1 MMGAI
6 KAVLFF
12 ALVYFVYTHW
22 FGEESGC
29 EKYASKYSC
38 SYVENKANYDVYYW
52 RNVYE
57 GNPDDDRYIGSVV
70 GIRECVNF
78 AASYAA
84 RIQEPWNERSYICVL
99 KKDGVNMEKH
109 RYLP

>member
-1 MMGAI
+1 MNFL
-6 KAVLFF
+6 KALAWLAV
-12 ALVYFVYTHW
+12 AYFVYSNW

-38 SYVENKANYDVYYW
+38 SYVENKATYDVYYW

-57 GNPDDDRYIGSVV
+57 GNPEDDRFIGSVI
-70 GIRECVNF
+70 GIRECVNL

-84 RIQEPWNERSYICVL
+84 RIREPWNERAYICVL
-99 KKDGVNMEKH
+99 KKDGKNMEKH
-109 RYLP
+109 RLLN

>member
-1 MMGAI
+1 MDTI
-6 KAVLFF
+6 KTILLIVIA
-12 ALVYFVYTHW
+12 YFVYTHW

-57 GNPDDDRYIGSVV
+57 GNPADDQFIGAVI
-70 GIRECVNF
+70 GIRDCVNL
-78 AASYAA
+78 ATRYAA
-84 RIQEPWNERSYICVL
+84 TIHEPWNERSYICVL
-99 KKDGVNMEKH
+99 KKDGRNMEKH